1 MSTTVSANPSDA
13 RTGLTL
19 ALPALMLFTGV
30 VVIPLAMTVL
40 LSFHDWGQYK
50 GIEPVFIL
58 KNWIEIVDDPY
69 YADMFWRTFRVAVLA
84 TLITAVFG
92 VPEAYILNRM
102 QGPWKGLFLLIIIGP
117 LLISVV
123 ARTLG
128 WALLFGGN
136 NGLVNKLLMTSGL
149 IASPLRFM
157 FTETGMVI
165 ALAHAMMPFMVLA
178 VWTALQRLDPQVENA
193 ALSLGAGSFTVI
205 RRIVLPQIMPGVLSG
220 AIIVFS
226 LSASAF
232 ATPAII
238 GGRRLKV
245 AATLAYDEFLNT
257 LNWPLGAAVAVL
269 LLIAL
274 VLIVVGSNALIERR
288 YQEMFR

>member
-58 KNWIEIVDDPY
+58 KNWIEIVSDPY
-69 YADMFWRTFRVAVLA
+69 YAEMFWRTFRVAVLA

-165 ALAHAMMPFMVLA
+165 ALAHAMMPFMGLA